1 MENPDPIT
9 MEQEK
14 ETETSDTTSVTDQT
28 PSRNEFLTGLKL
40 YLTLGSVTMVGFLI
54 SLDASIIVTVC
65 LNQLY
70 LFVLIC
76 KNQLLCRP
84 SQESQHTFIRL
95 QTLDGMVVLI

>member
-9 MEQEK
+9 IEQEK
-14 ETETSDTTSVTDQT
+14 ETETPDTTSVTDQT

-65 LNQLY
+65 LNQLH

-76 KNQLLCRP
+76 KTNYSVGYPKNYSTLSFDCR
-84 SQESQHTFIRL
+84 HW
-95 QTLDGMVVLI
+95 MVW